1 MNITDKQIH
10 SDVTGIFYVKKFHSK
25 ATINWWLSYNLGLK
39 DKKRLV
45 FLYCNVI
52 DKSYKKLNHN
62 KPDITLV
69 NKNARISDWL

>member
-39 DKKRLV
+39 DKKDWY
-45 FLYCNVI
+45 FYANGI

-62 KPDITLV
+62 KPHITLV